1 MATLQNIRSKGPL
14 LVIVIGLALFAF
26 IAGDAWKVL
35 QPHQSH
41 DVGEVNG
48 ETISAQDF
56 QALVEEYTEVVKFS
70 SGANALNDEQ
80 TNNIKDE
87 VWKNYVEN
95 KLIRNEAEKLGLTV
109 SKAEI
114 QAIINEGVHPM
125 LQQTPFRNPQTGAF
139 DKDMLKKF
147 LVDYAKMNKANMPAQ
162 YVEYYDSMY
171 KFWSFVEKTLIQAR
185 LQEKYQALIAKSLFS
200 NPVEAEDAFN
210 ARVDQ
215 TDLLLAA
222 VPYSSIVDSTITIT
236 DADLK
241 AAYEKKKE
249 QFRQYVETRNIKF
262 IDVQVTASPEDR
274 AALQKEMEEYT
285 EQLNN
290 NSSDYTTFVRS
301 TGSAQP
307 YVDLYYTAKALPADV
322 VARLDSVSVG
332 GVYGPYYNG
341 ADNTLNSF
349 KKIASASLPDS
360 IEYRQIQVVADNAD
374 KTKVLA
380 DSIYKAIKGGADF
393 AEIAK
398 KYGQT
403 GESNWISSAN
413 YEGAQIDGDNLKYIT
428 AITTAPQNELTNLA
442 LGQANVILQVT
453 NKKAAK
459 NKYKV
464 AVIKRPVEFSKET
477 YSKAYN
483 DFSQFIATNNT
494 LEKMIANAEDAGYRL
509 LDRADLYSSE
519 HGIGGV
525 KGTKEALR
533 WAFSAKPGEVSGL
546 YECGESDHMMVVGVA
561 NIIPDGYRPLAMV
574 KDLLRGEILR
584 DKKAEKIMAE
594 MKAAGATSFD
604 QYKNMAQAVSDS
616 VKHVTFAAP
625 AYVPVLGSSEPLVSA
640 YASVAQINQLSAPIK
655 GNGGVFVLQPYA
667 KEKLNETYNQET
679 EETNLENMYSRL
691 AGRQFINDLYLN
703 GEVVD
708 NRYLFF

>member
-1 MATLQNIRSKGPL
+1 MATLQNIWSKGPL

-48 ETISAQDF
+48 ETISAQDY

-95 KLIRNEAEKLGLTV
+95 KLIQNEAEKLGLTV

-285 EQLNN
+285 EQLNS

-307 YVDLYYTAKALPADV
+307 YIDLYYTTKALPADV

-349 KKIASASLPDS
+349 KKIASASMPDS

-374 KTKVLA
+374 KTKTLA

-509 LDRADLYSSE
+509 LDRTDLYSSE

-561 NIIPDGYRPLAMV
+561 SIIPEGYRPLAMV

-604 QYKNMAQAVSDS
+604 QYKNMAEAVSDS

-625 AYVPVLGSSEPLVSA
+625 AYVPALGTSEPLVSA

-703 GEVVD
+703 AEVVD

>member
-95 KLIRNEAEKLGLTV
+95 KLIRDEAEKLGLTV

-301 TGSAQP
+301 TGSTQP

-533 WAFSAKPGEVSGL
+533 WAFSAKAGEVSGL

-703 GEVVD
+703 AEVVD